1 MPENPYPS
9 RTEQETT
16 EGISWSRQEIDAAI
30 AGLDRVTRN
39 FSRQAAG
46 LGDAGGAAGS
56 FAAPRS
62 GERAIRGGHRSDDLH
77 LADRDSALDERMRVA
92 EREARE
98 YLERAKQRADSL
110 VNTMIGS
117 VEREAAEIRRDA
129 EKGIRERWRAVEA
142 EAGRYLDD
150 AKRVA
155 DGMVAERQQRIGR
168 LSDGLIERADS
179 LTRGMDEAERVRR
192 QFDDFV
198 RALSE
203 AASRIAREPGGGG
216 SGEIASLGRPRGS
229 SDRASALAA

>member
-1 MPENPYPS
+1 MSDNPHPS
-9 RTEQETT
+9 QTEQETV

-30 AGLDRVTRN
+30 AGLDRVTRS
-39 FSRQAAG
+39 FSRQAGGLDEVANPSRERTAG
-46 LGDAGGAAGS
+46 T
-56 FAAPRS
+56 P
-62 GERAIRGGHRSDDLH
+62 HRSDDPH
-77 LADRDSALDERMRVA
+77 LAGDRDSALDERMCAA
-92 EREARE
+92 ERDARE
-98 YLERAKQRADSL
+98 YLERAKRRADSL

-129 EKGIRERWRAVEA
+129 EQGIRERWRAVEA

-203 AASRIAREPGGGG
+203 AANRIAGEPGGGYG
-216 SGEIASLGRPRGS
+216 SGEIASLGRPRAS
-229 SDRASALAA
+229 SDRVSALAA